1 MVPAQS
7 PEPARRS
14 KTALDILFLSH
25 RLPYPPDRGDR
36 IRSYHMI
43 RHLARRHRVSVAAVT
58 DERTAPEHL
67 HALGELCQ
75 SVDVGY
81 LSPLRRY
88 TAAARHLPTAMPLT
102 VPMFACP
109 SLQARIDER
118 IRRGTFDLIFIYCS
132 GMAPYVLHHDL
143 PKVVDF
149 IDADSQKWLDYA
161 RASRSPLAPVYWRE
175 GWLLRR
181 FERRV
186 AEACRHAFVSSERDA
201 ELLRATAPGAPLT
214 VLPNGVSIPAPAPM
228 AAAGRRLVF
237 TGVMNYRPNVDAMT
251 YFAREMFPLIRR
263 RVPDAE
269 LYIVGQ
275 GPTREILDLV
285 RTPGITVT
293 GRVDDVLPYLRS
305 AAAFVAPLRIAR
317 GIQNKVL
324 EAMAARVPV
333 VATRAALGGIRAMAG
348 REVLV
353 GDTPEL
359 FAAHTVS
366 LLLDAGRRIALR
378 EAAGAFVEAHH
389 RWDVHLERMEAVL
402 LEIAQQ
408 ETTRGLFV

>member
-1 MVPAQS
+1 MVPPNRSETAH
-7 PEPARRS
+7 RS
-14 KTALDILFLSH
+14 KTALDVLFLSH
-25 RLPYPPDRGDR
+25 RLPFPPDRGDR
-36 IRSYHMI
+36 IRSFHMI
-43 RHLARRHRVSVAAVT
+43 RHLARHHRVSVAAVA
-58 DERTAPEHL
+58 DEPVAPEHVR
-67 HALGELCQ
+67 ALEEFCE
-75 SVDVGY
+75 SVDVGHI
-81 LSPLRRY
+81 SGLRRY
-88 TAAARHLPTAMPLT
+88 AAAARHLPTAMPLT

-118 IRRGTFDLIFIYCS
+118 IRRGTFDLVFIYCS

-161 RASRSPLAPVYWRE
+161 RASRSLLAPIYWRE

-186 AEACRHAFVSSERDA
+186 ATACQHAFVSSERDA
-201 ELLRATAPGAPLT
+201 EVLRAIAPGARLT
-214 VLPNGVSIPAPAPM
+214 VLPNGVSIPAPAP
-228 AAAGRRLVF
+228 APGGRRLVF

-251 YFAREMFPLIRR
+251 YFAREIFPLIRR

-269 LYIVGQ
+269 LCIVGQ
-275 GPTREILDLV
+275 SPTREILDLV

-333 VATRAALGGIRAMAG
+333 VASRAALGGIRVMAG

-366 LLLDAGRRIALR
+366 LLLDAGRRHALR

-389 RWDVHLERMEAVL
+389 RWDAHLERMEARL
-402 LEIAQQ
+402 LDVVQQ
-408 ETTRGLFV
+408 ESTRGLFV